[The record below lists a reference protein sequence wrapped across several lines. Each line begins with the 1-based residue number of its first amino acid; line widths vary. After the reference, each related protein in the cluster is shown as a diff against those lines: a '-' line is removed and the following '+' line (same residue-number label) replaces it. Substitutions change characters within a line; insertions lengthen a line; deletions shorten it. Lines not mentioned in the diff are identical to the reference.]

1 MTPSGSLFERN
12 PHLKSFRFL
21 WLFCL
26 FLAVAAPVL
35 AHPMQVEAVV
45 AKLRPQ
51 EKFLYIEFV
60 GNVQD
65 ITQIPGVTLGDERR
79 NPDGT
84 FPADF
89 QKKLEGYINGGFKLE
104 QNAQPWPGELTQ
116 VRYDNSL
123 DVTRSRFTL
132 SMRYARIGGQTQVLE
147 ITNTLFDYLPNA
159 ETMVVAAGTTQRL
172 KAGSQA
178 SINPSDMT
186 TNLLRNIQQFLLS
199 GMEHIFT
206 GPDHLLFIF
215 AFLLATPN
223 FKSIIKT
230 LTGFTIAHSVTL
242 ILTTLGILSF
252 PARLVDVV
260 VALSIVFVGIENVI
274 GLRKDSAFNKRFW
287 VATCFG
293 FIHGFAFAG
302 NLKDMGLPEGGA
314 LIWSL
319 LSFNLG
325 VETAQVLI
333 CCAVFPLLLLWR
345 KDTEKRRSS
354 SLTWKSIQLMLSGL
368 IAGAGLVW
376 MFQRLFNT

>member
-1 MTPSGSLFERN
+1 MRAVSSLLLVF
-12 PHLKSFRFL
+12 
-21 WLFCL
+21 
-26 FLAVAAPVL
+26 VL
-35 AHPMQVEAVV
+35 LLLPTVGHTHPMQVEAVV

-60 GNVQD
+60 GNIQD
-65 ITQIPGVTLGDERR
+65 ITQIPEVTLGDERR

-89 QKKLEGYINGGFKLE
+89 QKKLEGYINQGFRVTQGG
-104 QNAQPWPGELTQ
+104 QPWPGELTQ

-132 SMRYARIGGQTQVLE
+132 SMRYPRTAGQTE
-147 ITNTLFDYLPNA
+147 AITITNTLFDYLPNA
-159 ETMVVAAGTTQRL
+159 ETMVVTSGTTQRL
-172 KAGSQA
+172 KTGSQA
-178 SINPSDMT
+178 TINPADLA
-186 TNLLRNIQQFLLS
+186 TNLMRNVQQFLVS

-206 GPDHLLFIF
+206 GPDHMLFIF
-215 AFLLATPN
+215 AFLLATPS
-223 FKSIIKT
+223 FRAIIKT

-260 VALSIVFVGIENVI
+260 VALSIVFVGVENII
-274 GLRKDSAFNKRFW
+274 GLRRDSAFQKRFW

-302 NLKDMGLPEGGA
+302 NLKDMGLPEGSA
-314 LIWSL
+314 LVWSL

-325 VETAQVLI
+325 VETAQILI

-345 KDTEKRRSS
+345 RDTEKRLSS
-354 SLTWKSIQLMLSGL
+354 SLSWKSIQLMLSGL

-376 MFQRLFNT
+376 MFQRLFGG